1 MHVTP
6 TYILEQRKQTIK
18 KYKKKWKTDLVIK
31 DVAVDV
37 TQENVDDILEIMVD
51 TGYTFNIAYMVYKY
65 GNTKDLNIIS
75 MSDITIPLYMTTPKS
90 SKVNYKIDDTLL
102 RGIFHT
108 VVLSSEYELIDGYA
122 TLLALKRLGDR
133 FIIYEIDDYHVTKQ
147 RRGNSEQ
154 RFKLY
159 EKQNGKCYICGR
171 STKLDSEH
179 KNDDDFATV
188 DHIIPVSK
196 GGSNRRNNVAL
207 CCKLCNNLKGNFRY
221 SEDLKKV
228 ILMELKE
235 RNLIKLED
243 I

>member
-6 TYILEQRKQTIK
+6 TYILKQRKQVIK
-18 KYKKKWKTDLVIK
+18 KYKKKWKTDLTIK

-37 TQENVDDILEIMVD
+37 TKENVDDILKIMID
-51 TGYTFNIAYMVYKY
+51 TGYTFNVAYMVYKSS
-65 GNTKDLNIIS
+65 NKDDLNIIS
-75 MSDITIPLYMTTPKS
+75 MGDITIPSFMTTPRA
-90 SKVNYKIDDTLL
+90 SKVEYKTDDMLI
-102 RGIFHT
+102 RGIFKP
-108 VVLSSEYELIDGYA
+108 VILNSEYELVDGYA

-133 FIIYEIDDYHVTKQ
+133 FIIYEIDDYHVTRQ

-159 EKQNGKCYICGR
+159 EKQKGRCYICGR
-171 STKLDSEH
+171 LTKLDSEH
-179 KNDDDFATV
+179 ENDDDFATV

-196 GGSNRRNNVAL
+196 GGSSRSNNIAL

-228 ILMELKE
+228 ILMELEE
-235 RNLIKLED
+235 RNLIKSED
-243 I
+243 T